1 MIDDTQTNDDWS
13 IDISNITTDTS
24 STIKYATM
32 ASGGGGS
39 STYYSGYSPGYSPSP
54 VYGPTPTTVSITPS
68 STTYTGITNP
78 ATFTVG
84 TSTIGA
90 ANPTTANIQI
100 HGKNPTISTEKNSI
114 NLDDLA
120 ELMTML
126 RERLLILIPNFEKHE
141 KYQALKKAYD
151 HYKMIEA
158 LIQEE
163 QKDVK

>member
-32 ASGGGGS
+32 ASGIGGGGS
-39 STYYSGYSPGYSPSP
+39 STYYSGYSP

-68 STTYTGITNP
+68 SATHTGITNP

-84 TSTIGA
+84 TSTIAA
-90 ANPTTANIQI
+90 ANPKTASIQI
-100 HGKNPTISTEKNSI
+100 NGKNPTISTEKNSI